1 MFDAVG
7 VNNVHGNGMSYL
19 VYPCPRVCVENV
31 LLHYHKLRLEFPN
44 KGQYIPRAVNEHC
57 PGNISFL
64 VMAYLDKY
72 MLGFFVVV
80 VWIPRNYCKKKSKIE
95 IYKSE

>member
-1 MFDAVG
+1 MCMEMECHTWPTPA
-7 VNNVHGNGMSYL
+7 
-19 VYPCPRVCVENV
+19 PCACVEDV

-72 MLGFFVVV
+72 MLGFCCCCCLD
-80 VWIPRNYCKKKSKIE
+80 PKKLL
-95 IYKSE
+95 